1 VKDVL
6 KCDLDIARFFTHF
19 ERVIESKRAKELD
32 AKYNSRNKLARIQ
45 MKTSMLIQASNM
57 YNTHIFEAFQT
68 EHERSLVAYA
78 RPMETPNE
86 YIVGVV
92 RAVDGKT
99 IMEKEYK
106 VESHPSNKMVFCS
119 CR

>member
-1 VKDVL
+1 MKDVL